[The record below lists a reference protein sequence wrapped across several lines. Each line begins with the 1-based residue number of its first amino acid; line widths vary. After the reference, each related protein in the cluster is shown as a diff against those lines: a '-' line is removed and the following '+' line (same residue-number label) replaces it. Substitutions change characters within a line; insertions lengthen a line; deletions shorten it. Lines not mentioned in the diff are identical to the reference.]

1 VCLEVCP
8 EMAEHHGKPEDELLE
23 KMYASHHQSD

>member
-1 VCLEVCP
+1 
-8 EMAEHHGKPEDELLE
+8 MAEHHGKPEDELLE